1 MKYKAYLPDHPTI
14 AGGWDKVGTI
24 EAENE
29 KELKYFL
36 SAGQEGLTNCKVK
49 GWKKVM

>member
-1 MKYKAYLPDHPTI
+1 MKYKVYIPDSPTI

-29 KELKYFL
+29 KEALGRAK
-36 SAGQEGLTNCKVK
+36 AKWGD
-49 GWKKVM
+49 KVMVKKINNP